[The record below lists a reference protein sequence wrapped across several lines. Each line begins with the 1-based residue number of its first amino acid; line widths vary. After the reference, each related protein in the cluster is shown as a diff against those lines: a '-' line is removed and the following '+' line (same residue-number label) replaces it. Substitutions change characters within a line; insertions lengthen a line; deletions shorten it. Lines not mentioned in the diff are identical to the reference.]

1 MSPDPVVP
9 WYRAITLR
17 EKLLVVLAIVAVIYA
32 VLKKPEVKTIV
43 DVKKVVVTVDR
54 WHEQKLAKDW
64 MVLQGLPGSTL
75 KLHPDGTYEVTG
87 PFILS
92 TTRIVE
98 SSSEHTSSSTTT
110 TDSHTVTE
118 PVVAWRL
125 LIKGSA
131 VTPIN
136 KLQPGWS
143 LGVAAHVG
151 KVSIL
156 GLKFEVG
163 AGGEVIRIGSDTFVG
178 PQLLATF

>member
-1 MSPDPVVP
+1 MLALK
-9 WYRAITLR
+9 AIWSSVSLR
-17 EKLLVVLAIVAVIYA
+17 EKLLVLLAIAGVLFAVF
-32 VLKKPEVKTIV
+32 KKPETKVTTITHTKT
-43 DVKKVVVTVDR
+43 VTVDR

-75 KLHPDGTYEVTG
+75 KLHQDGTYEVTG
-87 PFILS
+87 PYVLS

-125 LIKGSA
+125 LIKGS
-131 VTPIN
+131 VLTPIN

-143 LGVAAHVG
+143 LGIAAHVG
-151 KVSIL
+151 KVSLL
-156 GLKFEVG
+156 GLKFDVG

>member
-1 MSPDPVVP
+1 MSPEPAVP

-17 EKLLVVLAIVAVIYA
+17 EKLLILLAIAGVLYA
-32 VLKKPEVKTIV
+32 VFKKPETKITTITHTKT
-43 DVKKVVVTVDR
+43 VTVDR

-75 KLHPDGTYEVTG
+75 KLHQDGTYEVTG
-87 PFILS
+87 PFVLS
-92 TTRIVE
+92 STRIVE

-110 TDSHTVTE
+110 SDSSTTSE
-118 PVVAWRL
+118 PAVAWRL
-125 LIKGSA
+125 LVKGS
-131 VTPIN
+131 VLTPIDR
-136 KLQPGWS
+136 LQPGWS
-143 LGVAAHVG
+143 LGIAAHVG

-163 AGGEVIRIGSDTFVG
+163 AGGEVIRIGSDTFIG